1 MSRYEQKVSRKY
13 SRVLVIMVVMISTVL
28 AVWMYQKD
36 EKAIDKEIK
45 VIAIP
50 QEKPMPDTAKKELSM
65 IDVAIGFSPAESMVI
80 ESVEDGK
87 EEEVEVVKPTVIA
100 LEASDDSFRKAL
112 GDVSESLLNWF
123 QVKHVIRKYVVIIND
138 LSQNQ
143 ILYKHRAFLKM
154 PQKFVA
160 KEDTQGLY
168 MANESYA
175 RYDQLANAMAS
186 LDVQKGLDLYLT
198 FRPLFKQVYD
208 EFAYPA
214 EYRLEDIFMKA
225 AASVLEAPVIKGRV
239 SLLRHSVRYKF
250 AKQELEA
257 LNGVEKQMLRMGPEN
272 TQKIQAKLRQLV
284 EAISVLNE

>member
-13 SRVLVIMVVMISTVL
+13 LPVLVIMVVIISTVL
-28 AVWMYQKD
+28 AVWLYQKD
-36 EKAIDKEIK
+36 EKVTDKETK
-45 VIAIP
+45 TIAIP
-50 QEKPMPDTAKKELSM
+50 VENPALDIEKKELPM
-65 IDVAIGFSPAESMVI
+65 NDVAVGFSPAESMAN

-87 EEEVEVVKPTVIA
+87 EEVEVVKPTVIT

-143 ILYKHRAFLKM
+143 ILYKHRKFLKM

-160 KEDTQGLY
+160 QEDTQGLY
-168 MANESYA
+168 IGHESYA
-175 RYDQLANAMAS
+175 RYDRLANTMAS

-239 SLLRHSVRYKF
+239 FLLRHSVRYKF

-257 LNGVEKQMLRMGPEN
+257 LNGVEKQMIRMGPEN